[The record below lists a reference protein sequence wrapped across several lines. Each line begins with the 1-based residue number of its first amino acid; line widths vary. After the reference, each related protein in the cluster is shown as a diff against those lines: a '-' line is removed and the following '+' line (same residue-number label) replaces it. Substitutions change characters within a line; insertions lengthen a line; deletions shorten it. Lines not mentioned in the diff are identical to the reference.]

1 MGSKIFQTW
10 VKEEL
15 SASKINSE
23 IPESNFFTPSLDDIL
38 ASVCMK
44 YQIKQEQVLKVR
56 RGVSNIHR
64 DLTIYLCRF
73 LTEKNLLEIGTYFK
87 TQKYS
92 TISNAI
98 IRAKSLISENKKVK
112 TEINELVITLS
123 KSQRK
128 I

>member
-1 MGSKIFQTW
+1 MW
-10 VKEEL
+10 
-15 SASKINSE
+15 
-23 IPESNFFTPSLDDIL
+23 
-38 ASVCMK
+38 
-44 YQIKQEQVLKVR
+44 
-56 RGVSNIHR
+56 
-64 DLTIYLCRF
+64 F
-73 LTEKNLLEIGTYFK
+73 LTEKKLLEIGTYFK